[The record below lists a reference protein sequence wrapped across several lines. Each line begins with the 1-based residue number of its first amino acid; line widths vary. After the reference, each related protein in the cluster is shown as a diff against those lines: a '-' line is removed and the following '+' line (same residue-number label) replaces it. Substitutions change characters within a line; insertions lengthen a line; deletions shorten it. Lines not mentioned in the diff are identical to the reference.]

1 MHHSCGAIQP
11 FYCIKQFCKDIKL
24 KGKGNQFCQ
33 NKTNSPDHAKS
44 TMVF

>member
-33 NKTNSPDHAKS
+33 NKNSPMNEPKFTLD
-44 TMVF
+44 